1 MGTVVNHGHAFR
13 PRSFHIL
20 LSGGNLRLMGN
31 LRVLPGGCE
40 GADIEQR
47 AGALQT
53 HEQ

>member
-1 MGTVVNHGHAFR
+1 
-13 PRSFHIL
+13 
-20 LSGGNLRLMGN
+20 MGN

-47 AGALQT
+47 AGALQR